1 LDWKSEA
8 CNVPTKPIT
17 RLVWNACSVTE
28 LPRCGSGEQRFCG
41 NFPALA
47 AGMPGIYVPDES
59 VPMFY
64 PEAWKYRYGIL
75 ARTENIRQTTPTNSP
90 NT

>member
-1 LDWKSEA
+1 MQRSDK
-8 CNVPTKPIT
+8 THHQT
-17 RLVWNACSVTE
+17 RLERLQRDGTPALWI
-28 LPRCGSGEQRFCG
+28 GEQRFCG

>member
-1 LDWKSEA
+1 
-8 CNVPTKPIT
+8 
-17 RLVWNACSVTE
+17 
-28 LPRCGSGEQRFCG
+28 
-41 NFPALA
+41 
-47 AGMPGIYVPDES
+47 MPGIYVPDES

-75 ARTENIRQTTPTNSP
+75 ARTENIRPTTSTNSP